1 MGTKIMLTLGLALLL
16 FTSGCLTTV
25 YRSTRRPIT
34 TTHEER
40 FWVEGISGFLDRS
53 IHSRIAVY
61 PFNGIS
67 TDASYYTTAV
77 ENWLT
82 NNAGVTIVSR
92 QNIELVI
99 TEQNLG
105 REGILEGRL
114 NESTMARLREIFGVK
129 VIITGEINS
138 NNWSLQAIDSETAQ
152 VLWGRNG
159 LGSFAH
165 SFPDVLLEIYGTD
178 GHHETRIIEETVYI
192 ERRTTG

>member
-1 MGTKIMLTLGLALLL
+1 MKTKTMLILSLVLPLLSSACGQ
-16 FTSGCLTTV
+16 TIYRTTRTPV
-25 YRSTRRPIT
+25 T

-40 FWVEGISGFLDRS
+40 FRVEGISGFLDKS
-53 IHSRIAVY
+53 VHSRIAVY
-61 PFNGIS
+61 PFNGNS
-67 TDASYYTTAV
+67 TNASYYTTAV

-92 QNIELVI
+92 QNIELI
-99 TEQNLG
+99 IAEQNLG

-159 LGSFAH
+159 LGSFDH
-165 SFPDVLLEIYGTD
+165 SFPNVLLEIYGTE
-178 GHHETRIIEETVYI
+178 GYYETRTIEETHYI
-192 ERRTTG
+192 ERRTSG